1 MMRKLLST
9 MLILCLVLTSL
20 GSIGALAENKEL
32 APAKVNIYQYKVEIA
47 DALEKAIKRYME
59 LNPQV
64 SINLETV
71 GGGDDYTGTLKAKM
85 QSGEPATIFN
95 IGGPA
100 DVNDWLSKLENLS
113 DQPWVKEAVPGT
125 LGGVTLDEKVYG
137 MPVGIEGY
145 GFVIN
150 KRIFEA
156 AGVETDGLTGF
167 DAIEQAFLDLQAK
180 IDAGELK
187 EQFPLLESV
196 FEVPGKETWIQ
207 GRHTLNVAMN
217 QEIPSLIAAFEAKTI
232 KLKHSAEYK
241 LIIDLMSDLTVHK
254 DNKSFL
260 NAIDYDTQVGGGLAI
275 ERVAAI
281 QQGNWIYGDVK
292 NVDPEVAAALDIL
305 PIALKGV
312 VEDSIPVGV
321 PKSWAVNKDAPDA
334 DKAAAKDFLN
344 WLYQS
349 EEGKKIVID
358 EFFFIPPF
366 VNYEGLEPHDPLA
379 LAVMRFAQ
387 AGKTTPWVF
396 GGFPS
401 GWDKNVMGGGIQ
413 KYFAGEA
420 TWDEIVQEAIKTFEE
435 ARAK

>member
-1 MMRKLLST
+1 MKRKILALILAAGLLLSVMGT
-9 MLILCLVLTSL
+9 L
-20 GSIGALAENKEL
+20 ALAEGQAL
-32 APAKVNIYQYKVEIA
+32 QPAKVNIYQYKVEIA
-47 DALEKAIKRYME
+47 DALQTAIKRYME

-64 SINLETV
+64 EINLETV

-85 QSGEPATIFN
+85 QSSEPATIFN

-100 DVNDWLSKLENLS
+100 DVNDWLSKLEDLS
-113 DQPWVKEAVPGT
+113 DQPWVAHAVPGT
-125 LGGVTLDEKVYG
+125 LGGVTLDSKVYG

-156 AGVETDGLTGF
+156 AGINTDGLTGF
-167 DAIEQAFLDLQAK
+167 DNIEKAFLDLQAK

-217 QEIPSLIAAFEAKTI
+217 QEITSLIDAFQAKTI
-232 KLKHSAEYK
+232 ELKYANEYK

-254 DNKSFL
+254 DNKGFL

-305 PIALKGV
+305 PIPLKGV

-321 PKSWAVNKDAPDA
+321 PKSWAINKEAPEA

-349 EEGKKIVID
+349 EEGKKVVID
-358 EFFFIPPF
+358 QFFFIPPF
-366 VNYEGLEPHDPLA
+366 TNYEGLEPHDALS

-401 GWDKNVMGGGIQ
+401 GWDKKVMGGGIQ

-420 TWDEIVQEAIKTFEE
+420 TWDEIVAEAKKTFAE
-435 ARAK
+435 ARSK

>member
-1 MMRKLLST
+1 MSKKLLALALT
-9 MLILCLVLTSL
+9 LCMLLSL
-20 GSIGALAENKEL
+20 GSLSALAESKAL

-47 DALEKAIKRYME
+47 DALQNAIKRYME

-100 DVNDWLSKLENLS
+100 DVNDWLSKLEDLS
-113 DQPWVKEAVPGT
+113 DQPWVPFAVPGT
-125 LGGVTLDEKVYG
+125 LGGVTLEGKVYG

-156 AGVETDGLTGF
+156 AGIATEGLMGY
-167 DAIEQAFLDLQAK
+167 DNLLKAFGELQAK
-180 IDAGELK
+180 IEAGELK
-187 EQFPLLESV
+187 EKFPLLESV

-207 GRHTLNVAMN
+207 GRHTFNVVMN
-217 QEIPSLIAAFEAKTI
+217 QEIPSLIDAFNAKTI
-232 KLKHSAEYK
+232 EIKYAEQLKL
-241 LIIDLMSDLTVHK
+241 LVDLMSDLTVHK
-254 DNKSFL
+254 NDKGFL
-260 NAIDYDTQVGGGLAI
+260 NAVDYDTQVGGGLAI

-281 QQGNWIYGDVK
+281 QQGNWIYKDV
-292 NVDPEVAAALDIL
+292 NNIDPEVAAALDIL
-305 PIALKGV
+305 PIPLKGV

-321 PKSWAVNKDAPDA
+321 PKSWAVNKDAPEA

-349 EEGKKIVID
+349 DEGKKIVID
-358 EFFFIPPF
+358 QFYFIPPF
-366 VNYEGLEPHDPLA
+366 VNYEGLEPHDALS
-379 LAVMRFAQ
+379 LAVMRYAQ
-387 AGKTTPWVF
+387 SGKTTPWVF

-401 GWDKNVMGGGIQ
+401 GWDKNVVGGGIQ

-420 TWDEIVQEAIKTFEE
+420 TWEEVIAEAIKTFAE

>member
-1 MMRKLLST
+1 MKRKILALILAAGLLLSVMGT
-9 MLILCLVLTSL
+9 L
-20 GSIGALAENKEL
+20 ALAEGQAL
-32 APAKVNIYQYKVEIA
+32 QPAKVNIYQYKVEIA
-47 DALEKAIKRYME
+47 DALQTAIKRYME

-64 SINLETV
+64 EINLETV

-85 QSGEPATIFN
+85 QSSEPATIFN

-100 DVNDWLSKLENLS
+100 DVNDWLSKLEDLS
-113 DQPWVKEAVPGT
+113 DQPWVAHAVPGT
-125 LGGVTLDEKVYG
+125 LGGVTLDSKVYG

-156 AGVETDGLTGF
+156 AGINTDGLTGF
-167 DAIEQAFLDLQAK
+167 DNIEKAFLDLQAK

-217 QEIPSLIAAFEAKTI
+217 QEITSLIDAFQAKTI
-232 KLKHSAEYK
+232 ELKYANEYK

-254 DNKSFL
+254 DNKGFL

-305 PIALKGV
+305 PIPLKGV

-321 PKSWAVNKDAPDA
+321 PKSWAINKEAPEA

-349 EEGKKIVID
+349 EEGKKVVID
-358 EFFFIPPF
+358 QFFFIPPF
-366 VNYEGLEPHDPLA
+366 TNYEGLEPHDALS

-420 TWDEIVQEAIKTFEE
+420 TWDEIVAEAKKTFAE
-435 ARAK
+435 ARSK

>member
-1 MMRKLLST
+1 M
-9 MLILCLVLTSL
+9 
-20 GSIGALAENKEL
+20 
-32 APAKVNIYQYKVEIA
+32 
-47 DALEKAIKRYME
+47 
-59 LNPQV
+59 
-64 SINLETV
+64 
-71 GGGDDYTGTLKAKM
+71 
-85 QSGEPATIFN
+85 
-95 IGGPA
+95 
-100 DVNDWLSKLENLS
+100 
-113 DQPWVKEAVPGT
+113 PGT
-125 LGGVTLDEKVYG
+125 LGGVTLDETVYG

-156 AGVETDGLTGF
+156 AGIETDGLTGF
-167 DAIEQAFLDLQAK
+167 DAIEKAFLDLQAK

-232 KLKHSAEYK
+232 ELKHSAEYK

-260 NAIDYDTQVGGGLAI
+260 NAIAYDTQVGGGLAI

-334 DKAAAKDFLN
+334 DKAAARISSTGCTSLRKARRSSLTSSSSSRH
-344 WLYQS
+344 LS
-349 EEGKKIVID
+349 TMK
-358 EFFFIPPF
+358 
-366 VNYEGLEPHDPLA
+366 GLEPHDPLA

-413 KYFAGEA
+413 KYFAGRSHLGRNCPGSHQ
-420 TWDEIVQEAIKTFEE
+420 DL
-435 ARAK
+435 

>member
-1 MMRKLLST
+1 MSKKLLALALT
-9 MLILCLVLTSL
+9 LCMLLSL
-20 GSIGALAENKEL
+20 GSLSALAESKAL

-47 DALEKAIKRYME
+47 DALQNAIKRYME

-85 QSGEPATIFN
+85 QSG
-95 IGGPA
+95 GPA
-100 DVNDWLSKLENLS
+100 DVNDWLSKLEDLS
-113 DQPWVKEAVPGT
+113 DQPWVPFAVPGT
-125 LGGVTLDEKVYG
+125 LGGVTLEGKVYG

-156 AGVETDGLTGF
+156 AGIATEGLMGY
-167 DAIEQAFLDLQAK
+167 DNLLKAFGELQAK
-180 IDAGELK
+180 IEAGELK
-187 EQFPLLESV
+187 EKFPLLESV

-207 GRHTLNVAMN
+207 GRHTFDVVMN
-217 QEIPSLIAAFEAKTI
+217 QEIPSLIDAFNAKTI
-232 KLKHSAEYK
+232 EIKYAEQLKL
-241 LIIDLMSDLTVHK
+241 LVDLMSDLTVHK
-254 DNKSFL
+254 NDKGFL
-260 NAIDYDTQVGGGLAI
+260 NAVDYDTQVGGGLAI

-281 QQGNWIYGDVK
+281 QQGNWIYKDV
-292 NVDPEVAAALDIL
+292 NNIDPEVAAALDIL
-305 PIALKGV
+305 PIPLKGV

-321 PKSWAVNKDAPDA
+321 PKSWAVNKDAPEA

-349 EEGKKIVID
+349 DEGKKIVID
-358 EFFFIPPF
+358 QFYFIPPF
-366 VNYEGLEPHDPLA
+366 VNYEGLEPHDALS
-379 LAVMRFAQ
+379 LAVMRYAQ
-387 AGKTTPWVF
+387 SGKTTPWVF

-401 GWDKNVMGGGIQ
+401 GWDKNVVGGGIQ

-420 TWDEIVQEAIKTFEE
+420 TWEEVIAEAIKTFAE

>member
-1 MMRKLLST
+1 MSKKLLALALT
-9 MLILCLVLTSL
+9 LCMLLSL
-20 GSIGALAENKEL
+20 GSLSALAESKAL

-47 DALEKAIKRYME
+47 DALQNAIKRYME

-85 QSGEPATIFN
+85 QSSEPATIFN

-100 DVNDWLSKLENLS
+100 DVNDWLSKLEDLS
-113 DQPWVKEAVPGT
+113 DQPWVPFAVPGT
-125 LGGVTLDEKVYG
+125 LGGVTLEGKVYG

-156 AGVETDGLTGF
+156 AGIATEGLMGY
-167 DAIEQAFLDLQAK
+167 DNLLKAFGELQAK
-180 IDAGELK
+180 IEAGELK
-187 EQFPLLESV
+187 EKFPLLESV

-207 GRHTLNVAMN
+207 GRHTFNVVMN
-217 QEIPSLIAAFEAKTI
+217 QEIPSLIDAFNAKTI
-232 KLKHSAEYK
+232 EIKYAEQLKL
-241 LIIDLMSDLTVHK
+241 LVDLMSDLTVHK
-254 DNKSFL
+254 NDKGFL
-260 NAIDYDTQVGGGLAI
+260 NAVDYDTQVGGGLAI

-281 QQGNWIYGDVK
+281 QQGNWIYKDV
-292 NVDPEVAAALDIL
+292 NNIDPEVAAALDIL
-305 PIALKGV
+305 PIPLKGV

-321 PKSWAVNKDAPDA
+321 PKSWAVNKDAPEA

-349 EEGKKIVID
+349 DEGKKIVID
-358 EFFFIPPF
+358 QFYFIPPF
-366 VNYEGLEPHDPLA
+366 VNYEGLEPHDALS
-379 LAVMRFAQ
+379 LAVMRYAQ
-387 AGKTTPWVF
+387 SGKTTPWVF

-401 GWDKNVMGGGIQ
+401 GWDKNVVGGGIQ

-420 TWDEIVQEAIKTFEE
+420 TWEEVIAEAIKTFAE

>member
-1 MMRKLLST
+1 
-9 MLILCLVLTSL
+9 MLKRILVLVVALCLLTMMTGVS
-20 GSIGALAENKEL
+20 LAESKV
-32 APAKVNIYQYKVEIA
+32 PANVNIYQYKVEIA
-47 DALEKAIKRYME
+47 DALNKAVKRYME
-59 LNPQV
+59 LHPEV
-64 SINLETV
+64 TISLETV

-100 DVNDWLSKLENLS
+100 DVNDWLSKLEDLS
-113 DQPWVKEAVPGT
+113 DQPWVETAVPGT
-125 LGGVTLDEKVYG
+125 LGGVTLEEKVYG

-145 GFVIN
+145 GFVVN

-156 AGVETDGLTGF
+156 AGIQTDGLMGY
-167 DAIEQAFLDLQAK
+167 DALVKAFTDLQAK

-217 QEIPSLIAAFEAKTI
+217 QEIGSLMEAFNAKTI
-232 KLKHSAEYK
+232 KITYADQLK
-241 LIIDLMSDLTVHK
+241 LIIDLMADLTVNK
-254 DNKSFL
+254 DNKGFL
-260 NAIDYDTQVGGGLAI
+260 NAVDYDTQVGGGLAI

-281 QQGNWIYGDVK
+281 QQGNWIFGEV
-292 NVDPEVAAALDIL
+292 NTVDPEVASNLDIL
-305 PIALKGV
+305 PIPLKGV

-349 EEGKKIVID
+349 DEGKAIVID
-358 EFFFIPPF
+358 EFYFIPPF
-366 VNYEGLEPHDPLA
+366 TNYDGLEPHDPLSM
-379 LAVMRFAQ
+379 AVMRFAQ
-387 AGKTTPWVF
+387 AGKATPWVF

-401 GWDKNVMGGGIQ
+401 GWDKNVFGGGVQ

-420 TWDEIVQEAIKTFEE
+420 TWDEIVAESIVKFEE
-435 ARAK
+435 ARAN

>member
-1 MMRKLLST
+1 MFKRILSQLLV
-9 MLILCLVLTSL
+9 LCLLIAPIAVLAQS
-20 GSIGALAENKEL
+20 
-32 APAKVNIYQYKVEIA
+32 APERATVNIYQYKVEIA
-47 DALEKAIKRYME
+47 EALEKAIKTYTAI
-59 LNPQV
+59 NPQV
-64 SINLETV
+64 TITLETV

-100 DVNDWLSKLENLS
+100 DVNDWLTKLDDLS
-113 DQPWVKEAVPGT
+113 DQPWVDHAVPGT
-125 LGGVTLDEKVYG
+125 LGGVTLDGKVYG

-145 GFVIN
+145 GFLIN
-150 KRIFEA
+150 TRIFKA
-156 AGVETDGLTGF
+156 AGIETEGLQGYEAMHKAFF
-167 DAIEQAFLDLQAK
+167 DLKAK
-180 IDAGELK
+180 IDAGEMK
-187 EQFPLLESV
+187 AEFPLLESV
-196 FEVPGKETWIQ
+196 FEVPGKETWVQ
-207 GRHTLNVAMN
+207 GRHTLNVALN
-217 QEIPSLIAAFEAKTI
+217 QEMPTLIDAFNTKTI
-232 KLKHSAEYK
+232 EIKYAPELKLV
-241 LIIDLMSDLTVHK
+241 IDMMADLSGNP
-254 DNKSFL
+254 DNKGFL
-260 NAIDYDTQVGGGLAI
+260 NAVDYATQVGGGLSI

-292 NVDPEVAAALDIL
+292 SVDPVVADALDLL
-305 PIALKGV
+305 PIPLKGI

-321 PKSWAVNKDAPDA
+321 PKSWAVNKDAPEA

-358 EFFFIPPF
+358 EFYFIPPF
-366 VNYEGLEPHDPLA
+366 NNYEGLEPHDPLS

-401 GWDKNVMGGGIQ
+401 GWDKNVFGGGVQ

-420 TWDEIVQEAIKTFEE
+420 SWDEIVTEAIAKWAE
-435 ARAK
+435 ARQ

>member
-1 MMRKLLST
+1 M
-9 MLILCLVLTSL
+9 
-20 GSIGALAENKEL
+20 
-32 APAKVNIYQYKVEIA
+32 VNIYQYKVEIA
-47 DALEKAIKRYME
+47 DALQKAINRYME

-64 SINLETV
+64 VINLETV

-100 DVNDWLSKLENLS
+100 DVNDWLSKLEDLS
-113 DQPWVKEAVPGT
+113 DQPWVEKAVPGT
-125 LGGVTLDEKVYG
+125 LGGVTLDGKVYG

-145 GFVIN
+145 GFIVN

-156 AGVETDGLTGF
+156 AGIETEGLMGY
-167 DAIEQAFLDLQAK
+167 DNLKAAFSKLQEK

-187 EQFPLLESV
+187 DQFPLLESV

-207 GRHTLNVAMN
+207 GRHTFNVAMN
-217 QEIPSLIAAFEAKTI
+217 QEIPSLIDAFQAKSIEI
-232 KLKHSAEYK
+232 KYAEQLK
-241 LIIDLMSDLTVHK
+241 LIVDLMSDLTVHK
-254 DNKSFL
+254 DNKGML
-260 NAIDYDTQVGGGLAI
+260 NAVDYDTQVGGGLAI

-292 NVDPEVAAALDIL
+292 NVDPDVAAALDIL
-305 PIALKGV
+305 PIPLKGV

-321 PKSWAVNKDAPDA
+321 PKSWAVNKDALEPDR
-334 DKAAAKDFLN
+334 AAAKDFLN

-349 EEGKKIVID
+349 EEGKKVIID
-358 EFFFIPPF
+358 EFYFIPPF
-366 VNYEGLEPHDPLA
+366 TNYEGLAPHDPLS
-379 LAVMRFAQ
+379 LAVMRYAQ

-401 GWDKNVMGGGIQ
+401 GWDKNVVGGGIQ

-420 TWDEIVQEAIKTFEE
+420 TWDEVITEAKKTFAE
-435 ARAK
+435 ARSK

>member
-1 MMRKLLST
+1 MKRKLLST

-156 AGVETDGLTGF
+156 AGIETDGLTGF
-167 DAIEQAFLDLQAK
+167 DAIEKAFLDLQAK

-232 KLKHSAEYK
+232 ELKHSAEYK

-254 DNKSFL
+254 HNKSFL
-260 NAIDYDTQVGGGLAI
+260 TAID
-275 ERVAAI
+275 
-281 QQGNWIYGDVK
+281 
-292 NVDPEVAAALDIL
+292 
-305 PIALKGV
+305 
-312 VEDSIPVGV
+312 
-321 PKSWAVNKDAPDA
+321 
-334 DKAAAKDFLN
+334 
-344 WLYQS
+344 
-349 EEGKKIVID
+349 
-358 EFFFIPPF
+358 
-366 VNYEGLEPHDPLA
+366 
-379 LAVMRFAQ
+379 
-387 AGKTTPWVF
+387 
-396 GGFPS
+396 
-401 GWDKNVMGGGIQ
+401 
-413 KYFAGEA
+413 
-420 TWDEIVQEAIKTFEE
+420 
-435 ARAK
+435 